1 MTEQMWPIQLSGLSV
16 REEADRSGS
25 HSVKPRLEGVDGR
38 RVDDLLW
45 ETIPPVSYT
54 FGEEKNGALGL
65 ADILFFII
73 LAVCPL
79 VTVLLLNVNMLLKL
93 VVDHPL
99 YILNTSSRSA
109 RFLVSSND
117 LPICYFNSVL

>member
-1 MTEQMWPIQLSGLSV
+1 VKKPIEADLILSSPDLKALMVVESMTCCGRRFHLSV
-16 REEADRSGS
+16 TRSE
-25 HSVKPRLEGVDGR
+25 KKWRLR
-38 RVDDLLW
+38 SSRH
-45 ETIPPVSYT
+45 
-54 FGEEKNGALGL
+54 
-65 ADILFFII
+65 LFFII

-109 RFLVSSND
+109 RFLLSSND
-117 LPICYFNSVL
+117 HKLRESSRFAYDNCLRLGIILVKRC

>member
-1 MTEQMWPIQLSGLSV
+1 VAIYSYSGLSV

-25 HSVKPRLEGVDGR
+25 YSVKHRLEGVDGR

-54 FGEEKNGALGL
+54 NTRSEKKWRLRSSRH
-65 ADILFFII
+65 LFFII

-79 VTVLLLNVNMLLKL
+79 VTVLLLNEKMLVKL
-93 VVDHPL
+93 VDHPL

-109 RFLVSSND
+109 QFLLSSND
-117 LPICYFNSVL
+117 HKLRNSSRLAYDN